1 MYAREKQENQNPL
14 RPHFHN
20 TLQTCTLIGTS
31 TILQRYFNDI
41 SKIAIVKISL
51 KYR

>member
-20 TLQTCTLIGTS
+20 TLQTCTLIITS
-31 TILQRYFNDI
+31 TILQRYINDI
-41 SKIAIVKISL
+41 STIAIVKVSL
-51 KYR
+51 MYR